1 METLV
6 QRLEQAVIRLEQVS
20 VNIQVSNGMANGDFN
35 GINGG
40 VCQSVE
46 AFDLLLLG
54 PVAEYLKN
62 SHAIGEDVEKHAEMV
77 NNALQLQRSFL
88 KMAATHQEP
97 AQVELADLL
106 KPISEKIQEIQ
117 AFRERNRGSRLFNHL
132 SAVSESIPALGWVA
146 MSQKPVPYVKEMND
160 AAIFYTNRVLKDYK
174 DSDKRHV
181 EWVQSYLSIWTD
193 LQAFIK
199 QHHTTGLVWSKTGPI
214 APQSL
219 FAHSPV
225 APCPPPPPPPGPPPV
240 FTDEPPQDQSATAK
254 HSALFAELNQG
265 EAITKGSQADAPQG
279 LKSSDPAAE
288 GGEREG
294 GNARKKRRSR
304 RRKCRR
310 GDEGGCGLN
319 QQLQSPRSTTVQR
332 SSLFDQLNQGADITK
347 ALKHVSKDQM
357 THKNPAL
364 RSQGGEHHS
373 SPSKTLNP
381 GGTSTKAP
389 PKKRPPLLELE
400 GKKWRVEYFEQ
411 AHDLL
416 IEETELRQVVY
427 VFGCSHSTLQIK
439 GKINSI
445 IVDNCKKLGLVFDN
459 VVGIVEIIN
468 SKDIQLQVMGRVP
481 TISINKTEGCQ
492 VYLSKDAVDCE
503 IVSAKSSE
511 MNILVPQDDDYREF
525 PVPEQFKT
533 VWDGSKLVTEPTEIA
548 G

>member
-1 METLV
+1 MEKFV

-20 VNIQVSNGMANGDFN
+20 VNMQVSNGMANGDCN

-40 VCQSVE
+40 LSQCMD

-54 PVAEYLKN
+54 PVSEYLKN
-62 SHAIGEDVEKHAEMV
+62 SRAIGDDVENHAEMV

-88 KMAATHQEP
+88 KMVTTHQEP
-97 AQVELADLL
+97 AQRELSDLL

-117 AFRERNRGSRLFNHL
+117 NFRECNRGSSQFNHL

-146 MSQKPVPYVKEMND
+146 VSQKPVPYVKEMND

-181 EWVQSYLSIWTD
+181 EWVGSYLSIWTE

-199 QHHTTGLVWSKTGPI
+199 QHHTTGLVWSKI
-214 APQSL
+214 VSSKAPQRRRGRAIL
-219 FAHSPV
+219 L
-225 APCPPPPPPPGPPPV
+225 C
-240 FTDEPPQDQSATAK
+240 ELPQADSTTAQ
-254 HSALFAELNQG
+254 HSALFAQLNQG
-265 EAITKGSQADAPQG
+265 EAITKG
-279 LKSSDPAAE
+279 
-288 GGEREG
+288 
-294 GNARKKRRSR
+294 
-304 RRKCRR
+304 
-310 GDEGGCGLN
+310 
-319 QQLQSPRSTTVQR
+319 T
-332 SSLFDQLNQGADITK
+332 
-347 ALKHVSKDQM
+347 LKHVSKDQM

-364 RSQGGEHHS
+364 RSQGGENHA
-373 SPSKTLNP
+373 SPSKSRNP
-381 GGTSTKAP
+381 GGSSNLEP
-389 PKKRPPLLELE
+389 PQKRPPLLELE
-400 GKKWRVEYFEQ
+400 GKKWRVEYFDQ
-411 AHDLL
+411 AHDLV
-416 IEETELRQVVY
+416 IKETELRQVAY
-427 VFGCSHSTLQIK
+427 VFCCSNSTLHIE

-445 IVDNCKKLGLVFDN
+445 IVDNCKKLGMVFDN
-459 VVGIVEIIN
+459 IVGIVEIIN

-492 VYLSKDAVDCE
+492 VYLSKDALDCE

>member
-20 VNIQVSNGMANGDFN
+20 VNMQVSNGMANGECN

-40 VCQSVE
+40 QSQCME
-46 AFDLLLLG
+46 AFDLLLMG
-54 PVAEYLKN
+54 PLSEYLKN
-62 SHAIGEDVEKHAEMV
+62 SRAIGEDVEKHAEMV

-88 KMAATHQEP
+88 KMATTHQEP
-97 AQVELADLL
+97 AQMELSDLL

-117 AFRERNRGSRLFNHL
+117 NFRERNRGSSQFNHL

-146 MSQKPVPYVKEMND
+146 VSQKPVPYVKEMND

-181 EWVQSYLSIWTD
+181 EWVRSYLSIWTE

-214 APQSL
+214 APPSL
-219 FAHSPV
+219 FAP
-225 APCPPPPPPPGPPPV
+225 APGGPCPPPPPPPPPPGPPPV
-240 FTDEPPQDQSATAK
+240 FTGEPPQADSTTAQQ
-254 HSALFAELNQG
+254 SALFAQLNQG
-265 EAITKGSQADAPQG
+265 EAITKGSQATVTQG
-279 LKSSDPAAE
+279 LKSSDPTAE

-294 GNARKKRRSR
+294 GKRRKRRRNR
-304 RRKCRR
+304 RRKGGRVE
-310 GDEGGCGLN
+310 EGGCGLN
-319 QQLQSPRSTTVQR
+319 QQLQSPESTTAQR
-332 SSLFDQLNQGADITK
+332 SALFVQLNQGADITK

-373 SPSKTLNP
+373 SPPKSRNP
-381 GGTSTKAP
+381 GGSSNRAP
-389 PKKRPPLLELE
+389 PQKRPPLLELE
-400 GKKWRVEYFEQ
+400 GKKWREYFDQ
-411 AHDLL
+411 AHDLV
-416 IEETELRQVVY
+416 IEETELRQVAY
-427 VFGCSHSTLQIK
+427 VFGCSNSTLQIK

-459 VVGIVEIIN
+459 VVGIVEVIN

-492 VYLSKDAVDCE
+492 VYL
-503 IVSAKSSE
+503 I
-511 MNILVPQDDDYREF
+511 
-525 PVPEQFKT
+525 
-533 VWDGSKLVTEPTEIA
+533 WDGSKLVTEPTEIA

>member
-20 VNIQVSNGMANGDFN
+20 VNMQVSNGMANGECN

-40 VCQSVE
+40 QSQCME
-46 AFDLLLLG
+46 AFDLLLMG
-54 PVAEYLKN
+54 PLSEYLKN
-62 SHAIGEDVEKHAEMV
+62 SRAIGEDVEKHAEMV

-88 KMAATHQEP
+88 KMATTHQEP
-97 AQVELADLL
+97 AQMELSDLL

-117 AFRERNRGSRLFNHL
+117 NFRERNRGSSQFNHL

-146 MSQKPVPYVKEMND
+146 VSQKPVPYVKEMND

-181 EWVQSYLSIWTD
+181 EWVRSYLSIWTE

-214 APQSL
+214 APPSL
-219 FAHSPV
+219 FAP
-225 APCPPPPPPPGPPPV
+225 APGGPCPPPPPPPPPPGPPPV
-240 FTDEPPQDQSATAK
+240 FTGEPPQADSTTAQQ
-254 HSALFAELNQG
+254 SALFAQLNQG
-265 EAITKGSQADAPQG
+265 EA
-279 LKSSDPAAE
+279 
-288 GGEREG
+288 
-294 GNARKKRRSR
+294 
-304 RRKCRR
+304 
-310 GDEGGCGLN
+310 
-319 QQLQSPRSTTVQR
+319 
-332 SSLFDQLNQGADITK
+332 ITK

-373 SPSKTLNP
+373 SPPKSRNP
-381 GGTSTKAP
+381 GGSSNRAP
-389 PKKRPPLLELE
+389 PQKRPPLLELE
-400 GKKWRVEYFEQ
+400 GKKWRVEYFDQ
-411 AHDLL
+411 AHDLV
-416 IEETELRQVVY
+416 IEETELRQVAY
-427 VFGCSHSTLQIK
+427 VFGCSNSTLQIK

-459 VVGIVEIIN
+459 VVGIVEVIN

-492 VYLSKDAVDCE
+492 VYLSKDALDCE

-511 MNILVPQDDDYREF
+511 MNILVPQDDEYREF